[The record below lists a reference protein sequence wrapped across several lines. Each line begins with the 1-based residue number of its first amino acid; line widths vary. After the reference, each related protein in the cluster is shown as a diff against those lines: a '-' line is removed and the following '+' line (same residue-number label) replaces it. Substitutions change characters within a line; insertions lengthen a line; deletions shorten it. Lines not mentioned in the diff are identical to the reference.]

1 MSHALSGSEKIK
13 LQANPDKFQ
22 AIMLGKSGFVN
33 CKSLFL
39 NGTEI
44 KCKDSVK
51 LLGVSIDYLLNFDL
65 QI

>member
-1 MSHALSGSEKIK
+1 MSHALNGSEKIK

-22 AIMLGKSGFVN
+22 AIKLGKSGFVN

-51 LLGVSIDYLLNFDL
+51 L
-65 QI
+65 